1 MTRTDARMIAE
12 ELYRLMKNDGQ
23 IKETWLTAKEAASHI
38 GKSYSWMQKNGISL
52 PRTKLG
58 GQWRYPK
65 SQLNTYLNR

>member
-12 ELYRLMKNDGQ
+12 ELYRLMKSDGQ
-23 IKETWLTAKEAASHI
+23 VEDAWLTAKEAAEYI
-38 GKSYSWMQKNGISL
+38 GKSISWVRKNGISL